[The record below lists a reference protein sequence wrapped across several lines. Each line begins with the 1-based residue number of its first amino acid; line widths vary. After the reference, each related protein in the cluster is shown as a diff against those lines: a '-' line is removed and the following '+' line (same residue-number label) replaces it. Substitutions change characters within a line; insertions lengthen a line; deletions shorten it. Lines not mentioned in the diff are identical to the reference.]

1 MKGKIT
7 FLTKA
12 AALLFVA
19 LFSLTGARADQTG
32 QLTVYDRNQTSGYVP
47 AYFAGFG
54 NATQLRYGRSQ
65 FIIPSNQL
73 TAMNGNTI
81 TGIRFYATWDYTNTT
96 ISLPAGKVY
105 VKEVNTTT
113 FGNNPSFVTDCTTVF
128 EGELY
133 IVKATGELRILFT
146 TPYTYNG
153 GNLLIG
159 FENTG
164 RSSYT
169 DTFGNTD
176 ITFYGQQVTNT
187 ACYGTGNTLPTRGT
201 RTSFIPKTTFTYLI
215 PDQYAVPSGIK
226 ATQVGPYDANISWE
240 GNANSY
246 NLRYGEVGTITAYNF
261 DNSQMGGW
269 TTIDA
274 DGDGFNWA
282 INTQD
287 LTYRSY
293 NQPEG
298 LGYNGSTDMVISGSF
313 CSNSN
318 DETYS
323 GKPLFPDNYLV
334 SPSLAL
340 GGTISFWAKGMD
352 AADCAEVFGVAVST
366 SGNTN
371 AANFTMVGETKTATA
386 EWTLYSFDLSEYE
399 GQNGYVAIRH
409 FNCTD
414 QDLLCV
420 DDIEISAPGG
430 ALTTITGIAD
440 KNKALKE
447 LEKLT
452 DYQVSVQAVYSGGTS
467 AWAGVRFTTT
477 NENPV
482 PAEVVVDPIAE
493 QTATITWYGISDSY
507 VVNYRSEVKDGQQY
521 FFEDFEGG
529 LTEKG
534 WTVNTQGETVGNLD
548 GWHDFLPAESSYKFT
563 AVSGTKAV
571 RALSWGGSGINAD
584 NWLITPKVTI
594 GKMLKF
600 WVRTNPGYPDD
611 YTVLLSTTG
620 TAISNFTVTLQAK
633 TAAPAVNGWSK
644 ISIEIPDQYVDTD
657 GYIAIHH
664 EMYDGNYLVIDD
676 FGMFG
681 PDVAPESV
689 GWETAEVNNAE
700 PGYNHV
706 DLTGLVP
713 NTTYEYQIIGYME
726 GEEPAITTIA
736 TFTTE
741 GMDVL
746 ELVDNADNT
755 PTIEALHG
763 LVNVDVKLMNRTL
776 KADTWN
782 TLCLPC
788 NVKLTGGKLDG
799 VSVDVRK
806 LAGAELDG
814 TTMNLNFESV
824 TTELVAGTPYIIKPE
839 SAITNPVFEK
849 ALVRKG
855 ENFPSFT
862 LDGDDIKVSFKGT
875 YKPISFTATDKSILF
890 LRNGSF
896 YYPVNNS
903 YINSQRAYL
912 QLTGIHAGK
921 PAPAPTKEFTFKNNL
936 DDDPTAIAE
945 LFGLTE
951 DNGAWYDLNGRKL
964 AEKPVQKG
972 IYINNGKKTI
982 IK

>member
-1 MKGKIT
+1 MKHKNI
-7 FLTKA
+7 LTKA
-12 AALLFVA
+12 FTMLIVA
-19 LFSLTGARADQTG
+19 LFSLTGARADQL
-32 QLTVYDRNQTSGYVP
+32 QQKTVYEGTQTSQYVP
-47 AYFAGFG
+47 AYVYYFDEL
-54 NATQLRYGRSQ
+54 TRSQ
-65 FIIPSNQL
+65 FIIPSAQL
-73 TAMNGNTI
+73 SVMNGRTI
-81 TGIRFYATWDYTNTT
+81 TGIKFYSNSTSKYSMPT
-96 ISLPAGKVY
+96 IKVSL
-105 VKEVNTTT
+105 KEVTNTT
-113 FGNNPSFVTDCTTVF
+113 FGNNPSFVTDGTEVF
-128 EGELY
+128 EGSLT
-133 IVKATGELRILFT
+133 ITAAGELTIVFNN
-146 TPYTYNG
+146 PFTYNG
-153 GNLLIG
+153 GNLLVG
-159 FENTG
+159 LENTETG
-164 RSSYT
+164 TYK
-169 DTFGNTD
+169 D
-176 ITFYGQQVTNT
+176 IRFYGQQVSNV
-187 ACYGTGNTLPTRGT
+187 ACYGNNSNSLPTRGT
-201 RTSFIPKTTFTYLI
+201 RTSFIPKTTFSYLV
-215 PDQYAVPSGIK
+215 PDQYPIPTGIK
-226 ATQVGPYDANISWE
+226 ATQVGPFDATIKWE
-240 GNANSY
+240 GSANSY
-246 NLRYGEVGTITAYNF
+246 NLKYRKSGTATTYNF
-261 DNSQMGGW
+261 DNSQMGSW
-269 TTIDA
+269 TAIDA

-293 NQPEG
+293 NQAAG
-298 LGYNGSTDMVISGSF
+298 LGHNGSTDMVISGSF

-318 DETYS
+318 DDDYS
-323 GKPLFPDNYLV
+323 SVALTPDNYLV
-334 SPSLAL
+334 SPQVAL

-352 AADCAEVFGVAVST
+352 PAECAEVFGVAVST
-366 SGNTN
+366 SGNAN

-420 DDIEISAPGG
+420 DDIEITAPGG
-430 ALTTITGIAD
+430 TWSTVNNITD

-467 AWAGVRFTTT
+467 TWAGTRFSTT

-493 QTATITWYGISDSY
+493 QTATITWYGLSDSY

-529 LTEKG
+529 LAEKG
-534 WTVNTQGETVGNLD
+534 WTVNTQGETINNLD
-548 GWHDFLPAESSYKFT
+548 GWHDFLPAESAYKFT
-563 AVSGTKAV
+563 ALSGTKAV

-600 WVRTNPGYPDD
+600 WVRTNPGYPDE

-689 GWETAEVNNAE
+689 GWETAELNNAE
-700 PGYNHV
+700 EGYNSV
-706 DLTGLVP
+706 NLTGLVP
-713 NTTYEYQIIGYME
+713 NTTYEYQVIGYME
-726 GEEPAITTIA
+726 GEEPAVTNIA

-741 GMDVL
+741 GMDEL

-763 LVNVDVKLMNRTL
+763 LVGVNVSLPGRTL
-776 KADTWN
+776 KGGKWN

-799 VSVDVRK
+799 VTVDVRK

-814 TTMNLNFESV
+814 KTLNLDFQSV
-824 TTELVAGTPYIIKPE
+824 TELVAGTPYLIMPE
-839 SAITNPVFEK
+839 TDITEPVFEN
-849 ALVRKG
+849 ALIRKG
-855 ENFPSFT
+855 ENPSTFT
-862 LDGDDIKVSFKGT
+862 IDGEDVKVSLKGT
-875 YKPISFTATDKSILF
+875 YKPLTFSATDKTTLI
-890 LRNGSF
+890 LRNGDF
-896 YYPVNNS
+896 YYVVNGS
-903 YINSQRAYL
+903 YVNAQRAYL
-912 QLTGIHAGK
+912 SFTGIHAGD
-921 PAPAPTKEFTFKNNL
+921 PASAPTKEYEFKTNL
-936 DDDPTAIAE
+936 DEDPTAIAE
-945 LFGLTE
+945 LLGLSE

-964 AEKPVQKG
+964 AGKPVQKG
-972 IYINNGKKTI
+972 VYINNGKKSI